1 MTLGWDTSWRSKEER
16 LPVEEF
22 FAFHLSSR
30 DCRAFCPSAQF
41 VLARYRL
48 RATIHITF
56 FHPVYQKLGIP
67 RFSFCRTTFY
77 PCFFFFSFTVYAR
90 SSNNIQIFTI
100 FVREN
105 GSTTCF
111 LVDFFL
117 STFGFYTI
125 RIFLKNKF
133 VKIKIFCPILI
144 CNEFGGEQ
152 SNFERT

>member
-1 MTLGWDTSWRSKEER
+1 MQSNNDAQLGHFLAEQGGR

-30 DCRAFCPSAQF
+30 DCRAFCLSAQF

-67 RFSFCRTTFY
+67 RFSFCRATFY
-77 PCFFFFSFTVYAR
+77 PCFFFFFSFMVYAR

-105 GSTTCF
+105 GSTMCF
-111 LVDFFL
+111 LVDFFFINVQFL
-117 STFGFYTI
+117 PDENF
-125 RIFLKNKF
+125 FLK
-133 VKIKIFCPILI
+133 VQI
-144 CNEFGGEQ
+144 CK
-152 SNFERT
+152 NFFAQF